1 MTCQE
6 ETEPD
11 LQAGVP
17 VEGPAGGEGWAA
29 PERDGGAWVETV
41 PGRSTWGTA
50 SAQDVAPVYPTRKA
64 FLATPLPASS
74 AAHL

>member
-29 PERDGGAWVETV
+29 PERGEGAWAEAV

-50 SAQDVAPVYPTRKA
+50 SAQVVATVCPTSEA
-64 FLATPLPASS
+64 FLATPQPARS
-74 AAHL
+74 AAHP